1 MLLKLTLE
9 LFLNKAEEPLTELLL
24 NSLTQRIKNDY
35 LAFDYILLVF
45 IHNLLIKIMIKVVII
60 T

>member
-45 IHNLLIKIMIKVVII
+45 IHNLLIKIMIKVVI

>member
-9 LFLNKAEEPLTELLL
+9 LFLNKAEERLTELLL
-24 NSLTQRIKNDY
+24 NLSTQRIKNDY

-45 IHNLLIKIMIKVVII
+45 IHN
-60 T
+60 

>member
-9 LFLNKAEEPLTELLL
+9 LFLNKAVEPLIESLL

-35 LAFDYILLVF
+35 LAFDYILLTF
-45 IHNLLIKIMIKVVII
+45 THN
-60 T
+60 

>member
-35 LAFDYILLVF
+35 LAFDYILLAF
-45 IHNLLIKIMIKVVII
+45 IHNLLIKIMIKVVI

>member
-9 LFLNKAEEPLTELLL
+9 LFLNKAEEPLTEVLL